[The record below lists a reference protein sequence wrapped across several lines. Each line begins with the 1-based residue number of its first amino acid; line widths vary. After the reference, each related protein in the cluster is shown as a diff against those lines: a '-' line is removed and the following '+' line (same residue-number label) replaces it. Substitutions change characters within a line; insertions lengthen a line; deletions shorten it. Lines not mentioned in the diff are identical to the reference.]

1 MRQMTRYILTQLL
14 VATLFVAFCLT
25 CAIWLTQSLRFV
37 DLIVNRGLSLPTFVW
52 FAMLLMPS
60 FLAVVLP
67 VAAFAAV
74 LFTYNK
80 LVMDSELVV
89 MRATGLGPI
98 ALAWPALILASGVMV
113 MGYALNL
120 YFLPVSYREFKDL
133 QFQIRNNYASV
144 LIQEG
149 VFTSLGEGLT
159 VYVSE
164 RARSGELAGILVHDD
179 RDPEKRVTFIADRG
193 MLLNTDSGPRVSMID
208 GSRQE
213 WDRKQHRM
221 SMLHF
226 ERYTIELGQLS
237 NALAE
242 RWREPR
248 ERFLHELFSPDG
260 TAGDQFYATRMRVEG
275 HERLVTPFLTLTF
288 TIVALAALLSGD
300 FSRRGQTTRVL
311 GAIGVVF
318 AVQAG
323 AIGLSNAAVKWP
335 LVIPGMY
342 AMAIAPALL
351 GLLVMIRPPRR
362 RRLPAQP
369 AAA

>member
-1 MRQMTRYILTQLL
+1 MTRYILVQLA

-37 DLIVNRGLSLPTFVW
+37 DLIVNRGLSLATFVW

-98 ALAWPALILASGVMV
+98 ALASPALILASAVMAA
-113 MGYALNL
+113 GYALSL

-159 VYVSE
+159 VYVAE
-164 RARSGELAGILVHDD
+164 RARSGELGGILVHDD

-193 MLLNTDSGPRVSMID
+193 LLLNSETGPRVSMID

-226 ERYTIELGQLS
+226 DRYTIELGQLS
-237 NALAE
+237 TALAE

-248 ERFLHELFSPDG
+248 ERFIHELFNPDASP
-260 TAGDQFYATRMRVEG
+260 GDQFYAAKMRVEG
-275 HERLVTPFLTLTF
+275 HERLMTPFLTLTF

-300 FSRRGQTTRVL
+300 FSRRGQTLRVL

-318 AVQAG
+318 AIQAG
-323 AIGLSNAAVKWP
+323 TIGLSNAAVKWP
-335 LVIPGMY
+335 FVVPIMY
-342 AMAIAPALL
+342 AVAIVPAV
-351 GLLVMIRPPRR
+351 GGIAVMLRQIGR
-362 RRLPAQP
+362 AHV
-369 AAA
+369 